1 MLCTPYTREIRDF
14 MNPRASAFVVS
25 RGHYAARMAERF
37 KSRNLIGPFP
47 DVYSRIVR
55 KLLNIIRKIR
65 SRIVSREDEKTN
77 GRFRVRNA
85 TFSLGGSERPRE
97 DVNDGLTSILA
108 FDKPCSVRDGLER
121 RSSGFFSHTSYHCYC
136 RSVKSGRA
144 TAASLIDLPY
154 CATSREA
161 EVGSPR
167 PSDSRISSER
177 VRCRPRLLSCV
188 CF

>member
-1 MLCTPYTREIRDF
+1 MLHVHKHLCTAVI
-14 MNPRASAFVVS
+14 SV
-25 RGHYAARMAERF
+25 RGF

-65 SRIVSREDEKTN
+65 SRIVSRDDKKN
-77 GRFRVRNA
+77 KWRFRVRNA

-97 DVNDGLTSILA
+97 DVNDGLTSILT
-108 FDKPCSVRDGLER
+108 FDKPSSVRDGLER
-121 RSSGFFSHTSYHCYC
+121 RSSGFFSHTSYHGFC
-136 RSVKSGRA
+136 RSVRSGRA
-144 TAASLIDLPY
+144 TAASLLALPY

-161 EVGSPR
+161 ELGSPR

-177 VRCRPRLLSCV
+177 VRCRPRFLSCV

>member
-1 MLCTPYTREIRDF
+1 MSLHEKERNKKMPTPRHKVTH
-14 MNPRASAFVVS
+14 NPIPTSLFSV
-25 RGHYAARMAERF
+25 RGF

-65 SRIVSREDEKTN
+65 SRIVSREDKKN
-77 GRFRVRNA
+77 KWRFRVRNA

-97 DVNDGLTSILA
+97 DTNDGLTSILTVT
-108 FDKPCSVRDGLER
+108 FDKPSSLQDGLER
-121 RSSGFFSHTSYHCYC
+121 RSSGFFSHTSYHCFC
-136 RSVKSGRA
+136 RSVRSGRA
-144 TAASLIDLPY
+144 TAASLLALPY

-177 VRCRPRLLSCV
+177 VRCRPRFLSCV

>member
-1 MLCTPYTREIRDF
+1 MYEDVKIPLF
-14 MNPRASAFVVS
+14 SV
-25 RGHYAARMAERF
+25 RGF

-55 KLLNIIRKIR
+55 KLLRKIR
-65 SRIVSREDEKTN
+65 SQIVSREDKKN
-77 GRFRVRNA
+77 KWHFWVRNA

-97 DVNDGLTSILA
+97 DVNDRLTSILT
-108 FDKPCSVRDGLER
+108 FDKPSSVRDGLER
-121 RSSGFFSHTSYHCYC
+121 RSSDFFSHTSYHCFC
-136 RSVKSGRA
+136 RSVRSGRA
-144 TAASLIDLPY
+144 TAASLLALPY

-167 PSDSRISSER
+167 PSDSRISSEESAVDR
-177 VRCRPRLLSCV
+177 VFSRA

>member
-1 MLCTPYTREIRDF
+1 MRGRQYRHPLCSP
-14 MNPRASAFVVS
+14 ALSV
-25 RGHYAARMAERF
+25 RGF

-65 SRIVSREDEKTN
+65 SRMTRKT
-77 GRFRVRNA
+77 NA

-97 DVNDGLTSILA
+97 DVNDGLTSILT
-108 FDKPCSVRDGLER
+108 FDKPSSVRDGLER
-121 RSSGFFSHTSYHCYC
+121 RSSGFFSHTSYHCFC
-136 RSVKSGRA
+136 RSVRSGRA
-144 TAASLIDLPY
+144 TAASLLALPY

-177 VRCRPRLLSCV
+177 VRCRPRFLSYV

>member
-1 MLCTPYTREIRDF
+1 MGKHCFGCTY
-14 MNPRASAFVVS
+14 VS
-25 RGHYAARMAERF
+25 ISVRGF

-47 DVYSRIVR
+47 DVYSCIVR
-55 KLLNIIRKIR
+55 KLLNTIRKIR
-65 SRIVSREDEKTN
+65 SRIVSKKN
-77 GRFRVRNA
+77 KWRFRVRNA

-97 DVNDGLTSILA
+97 DANDGLTSILT
-108 FDKPCSVRDGLER
+108 FNKPSSLRDRLER
-121 RSSGFFSHTSYHCYC
+121 RSSGFFSHTSYHCFC
-136 RSVKSGRA
+136 RSVRSGRA
-144 TAASLIDLPY
+144 TAASLLALPY

-177 VRCRPRLLSCV
+177 VRCRPRFLSCV